1 MAADPTYATVLR
13 RGKPGVIKR
22 ISTSVADPKT
32 GIRTDTSAPDIKVRR
47 MYKEPTSNT
56 RLYRANAA
64 DQDIGETTF
73 IMMVREVKRQ
83 LPELRL
89 TQEAFIEWQGS
100 RYEVV
105 SDVVEDEAAYIV
117 TANILNKP

>member
-13 RGKPGVIKR
+13 RGKRGVIKR
-22 ISTSVADPKT
+22 VATSTADPKT
-32 GIRTDTSAPDIKVRR
+32 GIRTDTPAPDIKVRR
-47 MYKEPTSNT
+47 MHKEPTTNT
-56 RLYRANAA
+56 RLYRAKAA

-73 IMMVREVKRQ
+73 IMTVRDVKRQ
-83 LPELRL
+83 LPALRL

-105 SDVVEDEAAYIV
+105 SDVVEDETSYVV

>member
-1 MAADPTYATVLR
+1 MAADPTYATVIR
-13 RGKPGVIKR
+13 RGKPGIIQRVPV
-22 ISTSVADPKT
+22 STADPKT
-32 GIRTDTSAPDIKVRR
+32 GVRFDVPAPVIRVRR
-47 MYKEPTSNT
+47 MHKEPTTNA
-56 RLYRANAA
+56 RMYRAKAT
-64 DQDIGETTF
+64 DQDIGDTTF
-73 IMMVREVKRQ
+73 IMTVRDVKRQ

-105 SDVVEDEAAYIV
+105 SDVVEDTSYVV